1 MKVTYNE
8 KDKLLTLKLTEE
20 IDHHYAEKI
29 RTRADFEIQKYIPKK
44 LVIDFA
50 KVSFMDSA
58 GIGMILGRYKLI
70 TMFGG
75 TMSMKNVSPTVKK
88 VFEMSGVTKII
99 PIIEE
104 QGGTKIGKCVWK

>member
-8 KDKLLTLKLTEE
+8 IDKLLTLQITEE

-58 GIGMILGRYKLI
+58 GIGMVLGRYKMMKML
-70 TMFGG
+70 GG
-75 TMSMKNVSPTVKK
+75 DLEIINVSHTLKK
-88 VFEMSGVTKII
+88 IFEMSGITKIC
-99 PIIEE
+99 
-104 QGGTKIGKCVWK
+104 KIKEAS

>member
-1 MKVTYNE
+1 MESKFYE
-8 KDKLLTLKLTEE
+8 DKKMLVFKITDE
-20 IDHHYAEKI
+20 IDDCSVQKI
-29 RTRADFEIQKYIPKK
+29 RRRADYEIERYMPKE
-44 LVIDFA
+44 VIFDFSN
-50 KVSFMDSA
+50 VSFMDSA

-104 QGGTKIGKCVWK
+104 QGGTKIGKCV